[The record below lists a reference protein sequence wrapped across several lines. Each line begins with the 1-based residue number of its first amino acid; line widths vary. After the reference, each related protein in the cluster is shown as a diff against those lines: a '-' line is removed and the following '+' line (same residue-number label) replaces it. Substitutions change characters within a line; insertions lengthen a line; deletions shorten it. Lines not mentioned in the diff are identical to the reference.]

1 MDTRGP
7 LVTTVELIDVFAT
20 DVVFTVFI
28 SDACGLV
35 VSGEWIPSLVAWG
48 TRDDT
53 DTSEDCI
60 CMDGSDIVVPIYVW
74 GSRTNRINVIKQ

>member
-1 MDTRGP
+1 MGILRGGVAKSALPFKVTAPVDTRGP

-35 VSGEWIPSLVAWG
+35 VSGE
-48 TRDDT
+48 
-53 DTSEDCI
+53 
-60 CMDGSDIVVPIYVW
+60 
-74 GSRTNRINVIKQ
+74 